1 MKNILVTG
9 AKGYIGAKICL
20 LLSKNKNYNVT
31 ALSRK
36 NAHDKSDWH
45 ESVKNVITGDVT
57 NIETIRELAKMKFE
71 IIIHLVSLD
80 HHKSENNPNDVSSV
94 NVLPTWN
101 LLNEFSKNGSLKK
114 FIYFSTFQV
123 YGKVP
128 LATISEEFITLP
140 QNTYGLT
147 HLLSEQICNY
157 YNKSTD
163 INCINVR
170 LSNSYGSP
178 VFLENNCWWLVI
190 NDLCKTAFYDK
201 KIILLSDGSPQR
213 DFIHSSDVYNAV
225 DVLIQT
231 QIKNLQNNT
240 YHVSSGETLTI
251 LELAHVVKSVYK
263 SRYEIDIEIILPNKS
278 ISNNP
283 NIYSNSE
290 RYTVDNTKLK
300 SLGFIPKTSL
310 LTGVN
315 ETFEFLENQ
324 YDNN

>member
-9 AKGYIGAKICL
+9 GTGYLGAKISL

-31 ALSRK
+31 VLSRK
-36 NAHDKSDWH
+36 NRHDKSDWFA
-45 ESVKNVITGDVT
+45 SVKNVVIGDVSD
-57 NIETIRELAKMKFE
+57 IKTIKKLAKMKFE

-80 HHKSENNPNDVSSV
+80 HRESENNPNDVSSV

-123 YGKVP
+123 YGKIP
-128 LATISEEFITLP
+128 LATISEEFIPLP

-157 YNKSTD
+157 YNKSSE

-190 NDLCKTAFYDK
+190 NDLCKTAFYEK

-225 DVLIQT
+225 DILIQT
-231 QIKNLQNNT
+231 QIKNFQNNT
-240 YHVSSGETLTI
+240 YHVSYGETLTI

-263 SRYEIDIEIILPNKS
+263 SRYKIDIEIILPNKAVS
-278 ISNNP
+278 DNP
-283 NIYSNSE
+283 NKFSSLE
-290 RYTVDNTKLK
+290 RYTVDNAKLK
-300 SLGFIPKTSL
+300 SLGFVPKTSL
-310 LTGVN
+310 LTGIN

-324 YDNN
+324 